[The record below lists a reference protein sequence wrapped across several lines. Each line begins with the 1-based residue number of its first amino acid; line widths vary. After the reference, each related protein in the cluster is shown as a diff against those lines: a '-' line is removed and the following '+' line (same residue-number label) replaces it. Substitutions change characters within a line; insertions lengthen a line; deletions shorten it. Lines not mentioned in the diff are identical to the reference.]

1 MNMASVSNSFVFKSI
16 IMAIAILFLLPTC
29 ISVFIGSEEADGD
42 TDDGSYSYDLSEDI
56 FEGYRSF
63 TGMERKV
70 NEEIWILRGI
80 YTPFGISADG
90 GYTDSYLYTSDN
102 WLAGAQVLTY
112 TPAQY
117 VEDGAG
123 NDFSVT
129 YNPVKKCYT
138 YDANTRDGYSA
149 GDVYT
154 SVTMDYN
161 HRSDIFFTQSGRHQ
175 QGDAFYYDF
184 SGWRMSFAPQN
195 SYYVSDQDGNV
206 QNVVATSTSLSI
218 IWYDIYGGLAS
229 GLAGQ
234 LVISKGDYG
243 VSYLN
248 SQDIIREM
256 GQNNIAVFPMTFN
269 GGVNMNIYV
278 KINPYYTSRGWS
290 IEDCWN
296 AGYWSIMVTSIS
308 TAIETYTSTQYSFNV
323 QNIWETFIDLFTFNT
338 DAYNMSPMASTV
350 CSLTIN
356 LCLYATLLSIGITC
370 WPVLLLA
377 GIVAAIQAFSMADI
391 ELPFDWPWN

>member
-1 MNMASVSNSFVFKSI
+1 MTSVSNNFVFKSI
-16 IMAIAILFLLPTC
+16 IMAIAILFLLPTL
-29 ISVFIGSEEADGD
+29 IAVFVGTSDAEDMSP
-42 TDDGSYSYDLSEDI
+42 DGSYSYDITEDL

-63 TGMERKV
+63 TGMERRV
-70 NEEIWILRGI
+70 NEEIWVLRGV
-80 YTPFGISADG
+80 YTPYGISANGEYSDQ
-90 GYTDSYLYTSDN
+90 YLYTADN
-102 WLAGAQVLTY
+102 WLAGALVENY
-112 TPAQY
+112 APSQY
-117 VEDGAG
+117 VEDGTD
-123 NDFSVT
+123 NVFSVT
-129 YNPVKKCYT
+129 YDDTKKCYT
-138 YDANTRDGYSA
+138 YDGNTLDGHSK

-175 QGDAFYYDF
+175 NGDAFYYDF
-184 SGWRMSFAPQN
+184 SGWRMAFAPQN
-195 SYYVSDQDGNV
+195 SYYVSDQDGNL
-206 QNVVATSTSLSI
+206 QNVIATSTSLSV

-243 VSYLN
+243 TAYLN
-248 SQDIIREM
+248 STDIIREM

-269 GGVNMNIYV
+269 GGVSMNIYV

-323 QNIWETFIDLFTFNT
+323 QNIWETMIDLFTFNT
-338 DAYNMSPMASTV
+338 SDYNMSPMASTV

-356 LCLYATLLSIGITC
+356 LCLYATLIAIGVSC

-377 GIVAAIQAFSMADI
+377 GLVAAVQAFTIADI
-391 ELPFDWPWN
+391 SLPFQWPWD